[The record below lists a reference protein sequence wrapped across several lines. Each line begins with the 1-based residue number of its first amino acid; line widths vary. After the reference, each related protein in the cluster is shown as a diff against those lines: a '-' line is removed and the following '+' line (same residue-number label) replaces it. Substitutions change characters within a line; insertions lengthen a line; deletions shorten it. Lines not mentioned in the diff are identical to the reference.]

1 MSDAG
6 VNIEDLQI
14 LNSPEWGQGTVHLT
28 VAAGAAEDAE
38 RALRER
44 WFEPQRLA

>member
-1 MSDAG
+1 
-6 VNIEDLQI
+6 
-14 LNSPEWGQGTVHLT
+14 
-28 VAAGAAEDAE
+28 VAAGAAEHAE